1 VSRILVSRIGARW
14 PRTCPRGIPAASTK
28 QSAVMQARVAYA
40 AERNQIVFNIGAGL
54 AAKLF
59 VMNLEIR
66 H

>member
-1 VSRILVSRIGARW
+1 
-14 PRTCPRGIPAASTK
+14 
-28 QSAVMQARVAYA
+28 MQARVASA
-40 AERNQIVFNIGAGL
+40 AERNQIVFNVIAGL